1 MTRLACYPPRH
12 SSYDIIIVGGAIM
25 GAATAWFLTEM
36 DDFDG
41 RVLVVERDLTY
52 EFAASSMSSS
62 CIRQQFSTELN
73 VHVSQFAADFI
84 KNLRAYMGG
93 DERVPELEIQNFGYL
108 YLADNDAFARYLR
121 DCHALQVAAGA
132 ATRLLT
138 PDQIAARFPFYNLE
152 DIQLGSLNQ
161 VDEGCWDATAVFD
174 WLRRSARERGVEFV
188 QNEVT
193 DMTLNTA
200 GTSVQSV
207 TLASGEVVSCGQVV
221 NASGTRAARTAA
233 MAGISLP
240 VEPRKRFTWIFSAA
254 QPLDQDLPLTI
265 DPSGVFLREY
275 GGGTYQAGGY
285 VAADP
290 AVDPDDF
297 TMDHSIWEEHIWPVI
312 ATRIPQF
319 EAIKVQ
325 SEWAAHYDFNTL
337 DHNAILGPHDRIKNF
352 FFLNGF
358 SGHGLQQAPAMGR
371 ATAEL
376 LVHGEYRS
384 LDMSKFDY
392 QRVADN
398 RALTEHAVI

>member
-1 MTRLACYPPRH
+1 MTQPASQPPRH
-12 SSYDIIIVGGAIM
+12 ATYDIIIVGGAIM

-36 DDFDG
+36 TDFDG
-41 RVLVVERDLTY
+41 RVLVVERDPTY

-84 KNLRAYMGG
+84 KNLRSYMGG
-93 DERVPELEIQNFGYL
+93 DPRVPELKIQNFGYL
-108 YLADNDAFARYLR
+108 YLADNDAFATYLR
-121 DCHALQVAAGA
+121 DCQAIQAAAGA
-132 ATRLLT
+132 GTRLLT
-138 PDQIAARFPFYNLE
+138 PEQIAAEFPFYNLE

-161 VDEGCWDATAVFD
+161 IDEGFWDATAVFD
-174 WLRRSARERGVEFV
+174 WLRRSSRERGVEYI

-193 DMTLNTA
+193 DMTLNAA
-200 GTSVQSV
+200 GTAVQSI
-207 TLASGEVVSCGQVV
+207 TLASGEQVACGQVV
-221 NASGTRAARTAA
+221 NASGTRGARTAA
-233 MAGISLP
+233 MASITLP
-240 VEPRKRFTWIFSAA
+240 VEPRKRFTWIFAAA
-254 QPLDQDLPLTI
+254 QPLDRELPLTI
-265 DPSGVFLREY
+265 DPSGVFMREY

-285 VAADP
+285 VADDP
-290 AVDPDDF
+290 AVDADDF

-337 DHNAILGPHDRIKNF
+337 DHNAILGHHDRVENF

-376 LVHGEYRS
+376 LVYGEYRR
-384 LDMSKFDY
+384 LDLSKFDY
-392 QRVADN
+392 ARIAEN
-398 RALTEHAVI
+398 RPLMEKAVI